1 LSTIGSLRTM
11 LKNAQRL
18 CGLIWRIIATA
29 FCFSVFGIGGLVLAF
44 IVFPAQRLFQSDSV
58 KQKLKARK
66 TVHYSFKW
74 FVSLMHV
81 TGVIRF
87 HVNDKA
93 KIAGLK
99 GQLILANHPSLIDV
113 VVLISVV
120 KNADCVVKAH
130 LFKNPFMR
138 GVIKSTGYISNENP
152 QELLRECERSLQK
165 GNNLIVFPE
174 GTRTE
179 PNKALKFKRGAAN
192 IAIRCHAPIT
202 TFLIKMKPNTLT
214 KGTPWYKVAP
224 YQAHFTMGLASQ
236 QFNCAAYHSDMP
248 AMQSRQLTKDL
259 QHYFTQELKN
269 I

>member
-1 LSTIGSLRTM
+1 MSTIGSLRTM

-18 CGLIWRIIATA
+18 CGLFWRMITTA

-44 IVFPAQRLFQSDSV
+44 IIFPAQRLFENNPV

-66 TVHYSFKW
+66 TVHYCFKL
-74 FVSLMHV
+74 FVSLMHLL
-81 TGVIRF
+81 GAIRF

-93 KIAGLK
+93 QIESLK

-113 VVLISVV
+113 VVLISVI

-130 LFKNPFMR
+130 LFKNPFVR
-138 GVIKSTGYISNENP
+138 GVIKSTGYISNDDP
-152 QELLRECERSLQK
+152 QELLRECEQSLQT

-179 PNKALKFKRGAAN
+179 PHKKLKFKRGAAN
-192 IAIRCHAPIT
+192 IAIRCNAPIT

-224 YQAHFTMGLASQ
+224 YQAHFTMRLTSQ
-236 QFNCAAYHSDMP
+236 QFNCATYDSDMP